1 MSARFL
7 AGRAGR
13 LRPEESSYLGSVL
26 AWAIAV
32 VMIFPLFIVAGLSL
46 NETQYLEFPPKNLS
60 LDWFD
65 EVVNDPTW
73 QDALRQSLVVAAFS
87 APFATALGVAA
98 AIGIRNSRLAN
109 VFRIL
114 ILLPL
119 VVPLIVVALAIY
131 PVFVDLNIVG
141 STEGLILGHA
151 LIALPYG
158 FSVIWA
164 AVATLDPRYERAAA
178 SLGAGPLSVLRRVT
192 LPMIAP
198 AILASLI
205 VCVAVSFDE
214 VVISIFVSAP
224 DTKTAPV
231 VLWSNIR
238 ENLSPAVAA
247 ASVLIAVLNLLIL
260 GAGVYIAR
268 WATRRRA
275 QAVG

>member
-1 MSARFL
+1 MRARLF

-13 LRPEESSYLGSVL
+13 LRPEESSYMGSVL
-26 AWAIAV
+26 AWAIGVA
-32 VMIFPLFIVAGLSL
+32 MIFPLFIVAGLSL
-46 NETQYLEFPPKNLS
+46 NETQFLEFPPKSLS

-73 QDALRQSLVVAAFS
+73 QDALRQSLVVAAVS
-87 APFATALGVAA
+87 APIATALGAAA

-119 VVPLIVVALAIY
+119 VVPVIVVALAIY
-131 PVFVDLNIVG
+131 PVFVDLNVVG

-151 LIALPYG
+151 LVALPYG

-178 SLGAGPLSVLRRVT
+178 SLGAGPFTVLRRVT
-192 LPMIAP
+192 LPLIAP

-214 VVISIFVSAP
+214 VVVSLYLSAP

-231 VLWSNIR
+231 VLWSNVR

-247 ASVLIAVLNLLIL
+247 ASVLIAALNLLIL
-260 GAGVYIAR
+260 GAGVYLAR
-268 WATRRRA
+268 WASRRRS
-275 QAVG
+275 QTVR